1 MVVCVHLPR
10 FELLVAAGGA
20 GALAGR
26 ALAVAPATER
36 AGATTRIGEVSG
48 AAEAQ
53 GVHRGM
59 ALGEAIARC
68 PQLELVPCDPGAVQR
83 EWEQALTALEGIGAA
98 VEPAAPGTVYLNS
111 DGLHAMYGGQR
122 GVIAAL
128 RRALTRPV
136 RIGAGP
142 TRLCALA
149 AALATRPRRAMIV
162 EGAEGRLWL
171 AARPVALLERDER
184 TACLVEPLVRL
195 GVRTLGEL
203 EHLGRA
209 PLADR
214 FGAAGVTAHR
224 LVCAQDEPLRPR
236 SPQELLSETAD
247 VDEARSGLALGGLAE
262 LLVERLL
269 VRPERRGRTLRAVR
283 LAAALAAG
291 GGWSERVM
299 LREPLADSERIC
311 LALASR
317 LALLPAPARSL
328 TLSVERFGPPAGDQL
343 ALLGQGDSERRSR
356 LAEAVEQVRAA
367 AGRDAAQRVLLV
379 DVDSRVPE
387 RRVILAP
394 VTGR

>member
-20 GALAGR
+20 GVLAGR

-36 AGATTRIGEVSG
+36 AGATARIGEVSG

-53 GVHRGM
+53 GVERGM

-68 PQLELVPCDPGAVQR
+68 PGLELVPGDPGAVQR
-83 EWEQALTALEGIGAA
+83 EWERALAALEGVGAA
-98 VEPAAPGTVYLNS
+98 VEPGAPGTVYLNS
-111 DGLHAMYGGQR
+111 DGLHAMYGGVR
-122 GVIAAL
+122 GVIAVL
-128 RRALTRPV
+128 RRALARPV

-171 AARPVALLERDER
+171 AARPVTLLERDER
-184 TACLVEPLVRL
+184 TACLVEPLMRL

-203 EHLGRA
+203 ERLGRA
-209 PLADR
+209 ALADR
-214 FGAAGVTAHR
+214 FGPAGITAHR
-224 LVCAQDEPLRPR
+224 LACASDEPLRPR
-236 SPQELLSETAD
+236 SARELLSETEE
-247 VDEARSGLALGGLAE
+247 VDEACSGLALGGLAE

-269 VRPERRGRTLRAVR
+269 ARPERRGRTLRAVR

-299 LREPLADSERIC
+299 LREPLAESKRIC
-311 LALASR
+311 LALTPH

-328 TLSVERFGPPAGDQL
+328 TLTVERFGPPDGDQL
-343 ALLGQGDSERRSR
+343 ALLGQADSARRAR
-356 LAEAVEQVRAA
+356 LAEAVEQVRTA
-367 AGRDAAQRVLLV
+367 AGRDAALRVLLV

-387 RRVILAP
+387 RRAILAP
-394 VTGR
+394 VAGR